1 MGHGRAPRELVFV
14 RPPRTLLLG
23 RAPRAPVL
31 GRAPSAPCAACLASN
46 NPGWI
51 ATQDLMGDSQRLSPP
66 DIGAEPD
73 GGGGGNPAPAPANAV
88 VAGSGR
94 SLRHIALIV
103 AVATGLSKV
112 VGLLRQQVIAAA
124 FGVGAAYDA
133 YNYAYVLPGF
143 LLILLGGINGPFHSA
158 MVSVLA
164 RRPREEGAHVLAAIN
179 TLVGAGLIGVTVLLV
194 VLADPLIQLVG
205 PALKPEIHDIAVLQL
220 RWMAPMALF
229 AGLIG
234 LGFGALNAAD
244 VYWLPAISPLLSSLA
259 VVVGIGLLWWQL
271 GAAILLPATA
281 VLGGV
286 VLAGTTTLGAVLQWL
301 IQLPALAK
309 QGLHRFRLVWD
320 WRDPGVREVLRVM
333 GPATLSSGMLQINVF
348 VDLFFASG
356 IVGAAAGLGYANLLV
371 QTPLGLISNAL
382 LVPLLPVYSRLT
394 APQDRPELVA
404 RIRQGLMLSSAS
416 MLPLGAVMIGLA
428 MPIVALVYQRGAFN
442 SEAAEL
448 VGGLLMAYGLGMPS
462 YLARDVLVRVYYALG
477 DAVTPFR
484 WSMAGIG
491 MNALFDWLL
500 VGCPTPWGLQ
510 LPALNFGAPGLVL
523 ATVTVN
529 TITCLAL
536 LLALQARLQALPL
549 RRWGR
554 DLGLLVVAAVL
565 AGLTARI
572 LQGTVHWPK
581 GLLGLLLQNSIAGGL
596 AFGVYGLIGSLA
608 GVPEMRQLWGLVR
621 RRRPT

>member
-1 MGHGRAPRELVFV
+1 
-14 RPPRTLLLG
+14 
-23 RAPRAPVL
+23 
-31 GRAPSAPCAACLASN
+31 
-46 NPGWI
+46 
-51 ATQDLMGDSQRLSPP
+51 MGDSQQLSP
-66 DIGAEPD
+66 AEPRASGAKSPPPAPA
-73 GGGGGNPAPAPANAV
+73 GGGGG
-88 VAGSGR
+88 R
-94 SLRHIALIV
+94 SLRRIALIV

-179 TLVGAGLIGVTVLLV
+179 TLVGAGLIAVTLGLV

-259 VVVGIGLLWWQL
+259 VIVGIGLLWWQL

-309 QGLHRFRLVWD
+309 QGLHRFQLVWD
-320 WRDPGVREVLRVM
+320 WRDPGVREVLAVM

-371 QTPLGLISNAL
+371 QTPLGLLSNAL
-382 LVPLLPVYSRLT
+382 LVPLLPVYARLT
-394 APQDRPELVA
+394 APQDRPELVG
-404 RIRQGLMLSSAS
+404 RIRQGLMLSCAS

-428 MPIVALVYQRGAFN
+428 VPIVELIYQRGAFN
-442 SEAAEL
+442 AEAARL
-448 VGGLLMAYGLGMPS
+448 VGGLLMAYGLGMPA
-462 YLARDVLVRVYYALG
+462 YLARDVLVRVFYALG

-491 MNALFDWLL
+491 LNALFDWLL

-529 TITCLAL
+529 VITCLAL
-536 LLALQARLQALPL
+536 LLALQGRLQALPL
-549 RRWGR
+549 RRWGQ
-554 DLGLLVVAAVL
+554 DLGLLLLAALL
-565 AGLTARI
+565 AGLTAWS
-572 LQGTVHWPK
+572 LQAWVAWPP
-581 GLLGLLLQNSIAGGL
+581 GLLGLLLENGIAAAMAL
-596 AFGVYGLIGSLA
+596 AVYGLIGSLA
-608 GVPEMRQLWGLVR
+608 GVPEVRQVLALAR
-621 RRRPT
+621 RRRSA